1 VWPGRFRSA
10 KGSFVR
16 DAHGREYLDF
26 FSGAGALNYGHNPDK
41 LIRAAQEYLAR
52 DGILHSLDMMTDAK
66 FEFLDELA
74 AVLERTFRNRYR
86 VQFTGP
92 TGTNSIE
99 AALKLARKVVGRQ
112 TVVAFT
118 RAFHGVTIGALA
130 VTADHAKRRAAGISL
145 DHVLRL
151 PYDGYGSVASY
162 GIDLLRDYLTDPGSG
177 IETPAAVLVETVQ
190 AEGGVNVGSEAWLSE
205 LRHVCDEHGMLLIID
220 DIQVGC
226 GRTGWFFSAAG
237 MGWDPDVICLSK
249 SLSGLGFP
257 LAVVVLRA
265 DLDVWEP
272 GEHNGTFRGNN
283 LAFVTGA
290 AALREYWGTDALAAD
305 IDRKSRLITDHL
317 RDLQTR
323 FPDLI
328 RAVRGKGMIVGVE
341 AAVDGVASKIAAR
354 CYELGLLI
362 ETCGPRDTVLK
373 LLPALTIADEHL
385 SRGLNLLEAA
395 IVWAADV

>member
-1 VWPGRFRSA
+1 
-10 KGSFVR
+10 
-16 DAHGREYLDF
+16 
-26 FSGAGALNYGHNPDK
+26 
-41 LIRAAQEYLAR
+41 
-52 DGILHSLDMMTDAK
+52 
-66 FEFLDELA
+66 
-74 AVLERTFRNRYR
+74 
-86 VQFTGP
+86 
-92 TGTNSIE
+92 
-99 AALKLARKVVGRQ
+99 
-112 TVVAFT
+112 
-118 RAFHGVTIGALA
+118 VTIGALA

-237 MGWDPDVICLSK
+237 MGC
-249 SLSGLGFP
+249 
-257 LAVVVLRA
+257 
-265 DLDVWEP
+265 DVWEP